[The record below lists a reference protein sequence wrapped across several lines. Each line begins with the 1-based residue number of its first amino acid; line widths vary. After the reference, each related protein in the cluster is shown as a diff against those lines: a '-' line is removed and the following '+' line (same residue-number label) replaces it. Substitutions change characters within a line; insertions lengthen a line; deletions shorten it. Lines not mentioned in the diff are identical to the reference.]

1 MGRAKVKFEAAILCD
16 EIRQEM
22 SGKFFLL
29 GVGGGEL
36 TFPSFPW
43 RFALSVYT
51 EGNVDVGG
59 EFSSSLQV
67 SDEIGGILF
76 QGERGPI
83 VQFIPGRF
91 VHFFQFVATVQR
103 DCTLTLTVDD
113 GDNNH
118 LILTR
123 AVKLAPPSP
132 LPPDFSKI
140 MGLAS

>member
-1 MGRAKVKFEAAILCD
+1 MKFEAALLCD
-16 EIRQEM
+16 EVRQEM

-29 GVGGGEL
+29 GVAPGEL
-36 TFPSFPW
+36 VFPSFPW
-43 RFALSVYT
+43 RFTLSVYA

-59 EFSSSLQV
+59 EFSSSLKV

-76 QGERGPI
+76 QGERGQI

-91 VHFFQFVATVQR
+91 VHFFKFEATVHR
-103 DCTLTLTVDD
+103 DCTLFLTVNDR
-113 GDNNH
+113 DNNH

-123 AVKLAPPSP
+123 VAKLAHPNP

-140 MGLAS
+140 TGLAS

>member
-1 MGRAKVKFEAAILCD
+1 MERATVKFEAALLCD
-16 EIRQEM
+16 EVRQEM

-36 TFPSFPW
+36 MFPSFPW
-43 RFALSVYT
+43 SFTLSVYT

-67 SDEIGGILF
+67 SDEVGGILF

-91 VHFFQFVATVQR
+91 VQFFQFAATVHR
-103 DCTLTLTVDD
+103 DCTLSLTVND
-113 GDNNH
+113 GENNH

-123 AVKLAPPSP
+123 AVKLAHPSP